1 MLAFILFHSQ
11 NTRESHWFKDEG
23 LDKLKSV
30 KYDLVG
36 RVETDSLEKVF
47 SLTQNWDAPW
57 IDNPEVT
64 YLGRKPDHKRSSC
77 IGDLVAEVEDGF
89 FRALWVMDS
98 VGYSQVKDPEFQTKL
113 GLQP

>member
-11 NTRESHWFKDEG
+11 DTRESHWFKDEG
-23 LDKLKSV
+23 IDKLKSI

-36 RVETDSLEKVF
+36 RIETDSLDNVY
-47 SLTQNWDAPW
+47 SLTQNWDGSW
-57 IDNPEVT
+57 TNNPEVT
-64 YLGRKPDHKRSSC
+64 YLGRKPDHQRSSV

-89 FRALWVMDS
+89 LRALWVINS
-98 VGYSQVKDPEFQTKL
+98 VGFVQVKDPKFRAKL